1 MAGVK
6 IICMN
11 RKASHNYELG
21 ETYEAGLAL
30 QGTEVKSLRDGKANL
45 KEGYASIEN
54 GELYLYNCHISPYSH
69 GNIENHDPMRT
80 RKLLLHKKEIKKLM
94 GKVKEKGLS
103 LIPTKLYFRNG
114 LAKVELALGKG
125 KKLYDKRE
133 DMKKKDA
140 TRDIERAFREKQK
153 T

>member
-80 RKLLLHKKEIKKLM
+80 KKLLLHKKEIKKLM